1 MRCDGAPSGEPRL
14 TTDLTARR
22 VPTPSS
28 SLKAALM
35 LGVAAALL
43 AGPALARQAA
53 APAQTPPTPARVVED
68 EDFEVDAV
76 TVTASRQQPGS
87 VIGDI
92 PPEVQ
97 LSPRD
102 IRAYGVSTV
111 AELITALEPLT
122 ASARGAGGRP
132 VILVNGGRIS
142 GFNEVRDLPT
152 EAIARVDILTEE
164 VALKYGYRADQK
176 VVNLVLR
183 RRFRAITAE
192 AGYKTPTQGGG
203 GDTADVRGN
212 RLLIQRDSRFMVD
225 AKVSDQ
231 SRVLETDRDL
241 AQPRAD
247 AAFRGLIP
255 DKTSWA
261 LNSVFSRPLGSGI
274 SGTVNA
280 TLEGNDSL
288 TWLGLNTLAPG
299 PLRRE
304 SDDWTVHVGGG
315 LLGAIQGWRWSVT
328 GNAERAE
335 SNSTTE
341 RVVGGLA
348 YNDSSRS
355 VSTSADAQ
363 ADLSGDLWR
372 IPAGAIS
379 TTVTGGLNTVRLD
392 SRSVRAGVQRSG
404 ELSRDTAGAKLNL
417 DLPLASR
424 RNDVLAALGDLS
436 LNLNLAAD
444 QLSDFGALTTVGY
457 GANWSPID
465 KLRIN
470 ASMTRDQGA
479 PSLQQIGDPE
489 QLTPGVQAY
498 DFQRGEAVV
507 ISRLTGGNRGLRE
520 EEGRVFKLGVTLKPL
535 TATNLTLTSTY
546 SRARTEDLISSFPTA
561 TSQIEAAF
569 PERFVRDAS
578 GRLLQIDARPVNFD
592 RRETSELR
600 TGFTFRKAFGPQPQ
614 PGRFRRAEGQ
624 EGRPAVADASAGGAA
639 PPPSAPGGEGQPA
652 ARSPSEGGADRG
664 PGGFGGPGGP
674 RGFGG
679 GGGPPGAGTFQ
690 IGLYHTV
697 KFTDEIIIRPGLPT
711 LDLLDGASLDAGGG
725 TPKNQLDL
733 QGNVSRSGL
742 GASLNARWL
751 EGTVVRGAGVSGVQD
766 LSFSALTTV
775 NLRLFADLGAQP
787 ALRGKPFFRGARL
800 SASVDNLF
808 DARQSVRGPDGVTP
822 ITYQEDYLDPRGRVV
837 RVAFRKLF

>member
-1 MRCDGAPSGEPRL
+1 M
-14 TTDLTARR
+14 
-22 VPTPSS
+22 
-28 SLKAALM
+28 
-35 LGVAAALL
+35 
-43 AGPALARQAA
+43 
-53 APAQTPPTPARVVED
+53 
-68 EDFEVDAV
+68 
-76 TVTASRQQPGS
+76 
-87 VIGDI
+87 
-92 PPEVQ
+92 
-97 LSPRD
+97 
-102 IRAYGVSTV
+102 
-111 AELITALEPLT
+111 
-122 ASARGAGGRP
+122 RGAGGRP

-288 TWLGLNTLAPG
+288 TWLGLNTLASG

-348 YNDSSRS
+348 FNDSSRS

-372 IPAGAIS
+372 IPAGAIA

-624 EGRPAVADASAGGAA
+624 EGRPAVADAAAGGAA
-639 PPPSAPGGEGQPA
+639 PPPPAPGGEGQPA
-652 ARSPSEGGADRG
+652 ARSPSESGADRG

-697 KFTDEIIIRPGLPT
+697 KFTDEIVIRPGLPT